1 MYIGQ
6 EPATS
11 FTGLIKQDFTVSAT
25 TSYTLSHSVNSSVD
39 IALYRNFVRQEPET
53 AYTCT
58 GTNLTLSQAT
68 VSGDD
73 LYCIYLG
80 QALQTVNPA
89 NASVG
94 NTQVASS
101 IINGQ
106 TAETSI
112 ADADEVLIY
121 DSSASAL
128 RKMTKAN
135 FVSGIGGT
143 NTPAFEAYL
152 NSTVNPSDA
161 TWTKVAM
168 NTEVFDTASAY
179 DHSSNYRFT
188 VPSGQ
193 GGKYYVYAMLQAY
206 ATYDANAFSKI
217 AIYKNG
223 TAFVGTTKDSRNN
236 NTRIVPMKV
245 SSTMVLSASD
255 YIEVFGYVDTTSGT
269 PEFSATSNGG
279 DGGYYGTRWG
289 AYKIIE

>member
-135 FVSGIGGT
+135 FTSGIGGA
-143 NTPAFEAYL
+143 NTPNFFVEDNTGQSISNDTISKLDWQTENFDSDSAF
-152 NSTVNPSDA
+152 
-161 TWTKVAM
+161 
-168 NTEVFDTASAY
+168 AS
-179 DHSSNYRFT
+179 NKFT
-188 VPSGQ
+188 VPSGKA
-193 GGKYYVYAMLQAY
+193 GKYFFYASWQT
-206 ATYDANAFSKI
+206 ATSTDFNEMRIY
-217 AIYKNG
+217 IYKNG
-223 TAFVGTTKDSRNN
+223 SSLGSNNQTDHNHYASVQISKFADLSVG
-236 NTRIVPMKV
+236 
-245 SSTMVLSASD
+245 D
-255 YIEVFGYVDTTSGT
+255 YIEVYVYHNAGSLINTLGTSQFFGY
-269 PEFSATSNGG
+269 
-279 DGGYYGTRWG
+279 R
-289 AYKIIE
+289 IIE

>member
-25 TSYTLSHSVNSSVD
+25 TSYTLSHSVNNAND
-39 IALYRNFVRQEPET
+39 IALYRNFVRQEPTT
-53 AYTCT
+53 AYSCT
-58 GTNLTLSQAT
+58 GTSLTLTSAT

-94 NTQVASS
+94 NSQVAPSL
-101 IINGQ
+101 INSQ

-135 FVSGIGGT
+135 FVTGIGGA
-143 NTPAFEAYL
+143 NTPSF
-152 NSTVNPSDA
+152 
-161 TWTKVAM
+161 KV
-168 NTEVFDTASAY
+168 
-179 DHSSNYRFT
+179 
-188 VPSGQ
+188 
-193 GGKYYVYAMLQAY
+193 
-206 ATYDANAFSKI
+206 
-217 AIYKNG
+217 KNG
-223 TAFVGTTKDSRNN
+223 SDISLSNATATKITFRYRN
-236 NTRIVPMKV
+236 
-245 SSTMVLSASD
+245 
-255 YIEVFGYVDTTSGT
+255 F
-269 PEFSATSNGG
+269 
-279 DGGYYGTRWG
+279 
-289 AYKIIE
+289 

>member
-25 TSYTLSHSVNSSVD
+25 TSYTLSHSVNNAND
-39 IALYRNFVRQEPET
+39 IALYRNFVRQEPTT
-53 AYTCT
+53 AYSCT
-58 GTNLTLSQAT
+58 GTSLTLTSAT

-121 DSSASAL
+121 DSSATAL

-135 FVSGIGGT
+135 FVSGIGGA
-143 NTPAFEAYL
+143 NTPNFFVEDNTGQSISNDTISKLDWQTEKFDSDSAF
-152 NSTVNPSDA
+152 
-161 TWTKVAM
+161 
-168 NTEVFDTASAY
+168 AS
-179 DHSSNYRFT
+179 NKFT
-188 VPSGQ
+188 VPSGKA
-193 GGKYYVYAMLQAY
+193 GKYFFYASWQT
-206 ATYDANAFSKI
+206 ATSTDFNEMRIY
-217 AIYKNG
+217 IYKNG
-223 TAFVGTTKDSRNN
+223 SSLGSNNQTDHNHYASVQISKFADLSVG
-236 NTRIVPMKV
+236 
-245 SSTMVLSASD
+245 D
-255 YIEVFGYVDTTSGT
+255 YIEVYVYHNAGSLINTLGTSQFFGY
-269 PEFSATSNGG
+269 
-279 DGGYYGTRWG
+279 R
-289 AYKIIE
+289 IIE

>member
-25 TSYTLSHSVNSSVD
+25 TSYTLSHSVNNAND
-39 IALYRNFVRQEPET
+39 IALYRNFVRQEPTT
-53 AYTCT
+53 AYSCT
-58 GTNLTLSQAT
+58 GTSLTLTSAT

-135 FVSGIGGT
+135 FTSGIGGA
-143 NTPAFEAYL
+143 NTPNFFVEDNTGQSISNDTISKLDWQTENFDSDSAF
-152 NSTVNPSDA
+152 
-161 TWTKVAM
+161 
-168 NTEVFDTASAY
+168 AS
-179 DHSSNYRFT
+179 NKFT
-188 VPSGQ
+188 VPSGKA
-193 GGKYYVYAMLQAY
+193 GKYFFYASWQT
-206 ATYDANAFSKI
+206 ATSTDFNEMRIY
-217 AIYKNG
+217 IYKNG
-223 TAFVGTTKDSRNN
+223 SSLGSNNQTDHNHYASVQISKFADLSVG
-236 NTRIVPMKV
+236 
-245 SSTMVLSASD
+245 D
-255 YIEVFGYVDTTSGT
+255 YIEVYVYHNAGSLINTLGTSQFFGY
-269 PEFSATSNGG
+269 
-279 DGGYYGTRWG
+279 R
-289 AYKIIE
+289 IIE